1 VSPLFIKLKKLRQS
15 QAISLFAVGPFA
27 NNQLNAIC
35 GPEDDSQSRTT
46 EVVSSP
52 SEDSLSYRFDWSV
65 EMMEELDIA
74 GKNCPI
80 CSLQLP
86 LSEFGVCRARKDG
99 RNLYCKSCI
108 RKKVTESRRAL
119 KEYRSSRK
127 RFVSQPQTEHSGTSQ
142 LACDQASSVSYTRL
156 LSKLSPAERV
166 REAIRK
172 GARTQR
178 EIAQETR
185 LGKDEIGDALAN
197 LLLWTREIKTQI
209 VDNTR
214 LYFINES
221 AELPIREDALDIP
234 RKGDLPSSFSA
245 LQGLMPGR
253 NPEGEE
259 PEKIGG
265 WVAA

>member
-1 VSPLFIKLKKLRQS
+1 
-15 QAISLFAVGPFA
+15 
-27 NNQLNAIC
+27 
-35 GPEDDSQSRTT
+35 
-46 EVVSSP
+46 
-52 SEDSLSYRFDWSV
+52 
-65 EMMEELDIA
+65 MMEESDVS

-80 CSLQLP
+80 CSQQLP

-119 KEYRSSRK
+119 KEYRSARK
-127 RFVSQPQTEHSGTSQ
+127 RYVSQPLSERAAT
-142 LACDQASSVSYTRL
+142 L
-156 LSKLSPAERV
+156 LSDGESSSSLNYPRTLRKMSPVERV

-172 GARTQR
+172 GARTQK
-178 EIAQETR
+178 EIRKGAG
-185 LGKDEIGDALAN
+185 LGDDEVGDALAN

-209 VDNTR
+209 IDNTR
-214 LYFINES
+214 HYFINES
-221 AELPIREDALDIP
+221 ADLPIREEAFNIP
-234 RKGDLPSSFSA
+234 QRLADVPSSFSTM
-245 LQGLMPGR
+245 QGLMPGK